1 MSATCSSNS
10 QPSATSGTGT
20 AGSTSRLHH
29 VCTPDTSKALR
40 AHVKQRASPNMQ
52 PRDKQCDLKR
62 AHISGGTA
70 AHVTGVLFS
79 RSVHQFPFG
88 CSTPDQAWP
97 FRHVPVPAS
106 AEPLEQ
112 RTRHLR
118 LQGSRRWALSR
129 AYVPWRPSFARTC
142 SSRRLDGGMDC
153 TWYVPLPVFDKVEHA
168 CPYLTMPGL
177 LDGCHA

>member
-1 MSATCSSNS
+1 
-10 QPSATSGTGT
+10 
-20 AGSTSRLHH
+20 
-29 VCTPDTSKALR
+29 
-40 AHVKQRASPNMQ
+40 MQ

-118 LQGSRRWALSR
+118 LHFTDDELGVLFGLHKLHQTGALRLVRR
-129 AYVPWRPSFARTC
+129 V
-142 SSRRLDGGMDC
+142 
-153 TWYVPLPVFDKVEHA
+153 
-168 CPYLTMPGL
+168 
-177 LDGCHA
+177 